1 MRSVKGEY
9 KHSIDAKGRLAM
21 PAKLREELGDHF
33 TVTKG
38 LDGCL
43 AIYPEK
49 EWEGLEERIR
59 SLPMSKS
66 RDLQRFFFSAAF
78 DAEMDAQGRILL
90 PANLREFAGLSKETT
105 IIGASNHAEIWD
117 SAKWTAYNSGITDD
131 RIMEAMEDLGF

>member
-1 MRSVKGEY
+1 MKGEY

-21 PAKLREELGDHF
+21 PAKLRDELGERF

-43 AIYPEK
+43 AVYPEK

-78 DAEMDAQGRILL
+78 DAEVDAQGRILL
-90 PANLREFAGLSKETT
+90 PANLRAYAGLSKETVV
-105 IIGASNHAEIWD
+105 IGASNHAEIWD
-117 SAKWTAYNSGITDD
+117 AVKWAAYNDSITDD

>member
-1 MRSVKGEY
+1 MKGEY
-9 KHSIDAKGRLAM
+9 RHSVDAKGRIAM
-21 PAKLREELGDHF
+21 PSKLRDDLGERF

-43 AIYPEK
+43 AIYPEV
-49 EWEGLEERIR
+49 EWQGLEERIR
-59 SLPMSKS
+59 ALPMSKS

-90 PANLREFAGLSKETT
+90 PANLREYAGLSKETV

-117 SAKWTAYNSGITDD
+117 VEKWTSYNEDITDD
-131 RIMEAMEDLGF
+131 RIIDAMEELGF